1 MKPQIP
7 AEGILKT
14 NDFGD
19 SKWYKVTCSCGQD
32 YHDQTIEVESDE
44 MGVNVNIYS
53 TVKTDYWTDTFE
65 KRYDIKN
72 IWLEEFDWFW
82 KDLTNSLIRKTKL
95 TWEVW
100 MTGTITAQT
109 TVTMTEQQALNYSE
123 TLKSAIKDVK
133 LFKEDRKEKSATGKL
148 AEQGDC
154 V

>member
-1 MKPQIP
+1 MKSQIP

-32 YHDQTIEVESDE
+32 YHDQTVEVEADE

-65 KRYDIKN
+65 KRYNIKN

-82 KDLTNSLIRKTKL
+82 KDLTNSLIRKAKL

-100 MTGTITAQT
+100 ITGTITAQT